1 MPTSKAVKSK
11 TGKAPVEFARTIES
25 NKVDLMLPFHWL
37 ALAVG
42 DFMRAPLISLVYGLI
57 FSLIPAAIL
66 YLVNATENHLVILPS
81 TVAFALIGPAF
92 ATGLYDV
99 AWELEKGHQ
108 PTFKHSL
115 MSMFRNPVGEW
126 GFAILL
132 MVIMIAWMRIAA
144 LIHAVYPNTAEPTLE
159 ELMAFLTMGTM
170 IGAVIL
176 GVVFMITAFTP
187 QIMME
192 RRVDIM
198 TAIST
203 SIKAVHNN
211 VAAMTVWGIIVITG
225 VAIGFATF
233 AFGFVLIMPILSF
246 ASWHAYIAVIKTKRE
261 RKFE

>member
-1 MPTSKAVKSK
+1 MPSSKAAKSSK
-11 TGKAPVEFARTIES
+11 EFARTIES
-25 NKVDLMLPFHWL
+25 NKVDFSLPFHWL
-37 ALAVG
+37 ALAVN
-42 DFMRAPLISLVYGLI
+42 DFMRAPLISLIYGVI
-57 FSLIPAAIL
+57 FSLIPAAML

-92 ATGLYDV
+92 AAGLYDV
-99 AWELEKGHQ
+99 AWELEKGHK
-108 PTFKHSL
+108 PTFRHSL
-115 MSMFRNPVGEW
+115 KSMFRNPVGEW

-144 LIHAVYPNTAEPTLE
+144 LIHALYPSTAEPTLE

-170 IGAVIL
+170 IGAMIL
-176 GVVFMITAFTP
+176 GVVFMLTAFTP

-203 SIKAVHNN
+203 SIKAVNTN
-211 VAAMTVWGIIVITG
+211 IGPMVLWGIIVLAG

-233 AFGFVLIMPILSF
+233 AVGFILIMPILSF